1 MRMLAEHDGFLEP
14 WLERDASGLVSFS
27 PRSLLAAAES
37 DNLLALLFLPN
48 SNEIILKL

>member
-14 WLERDASGLVSFS
+14 WLERDASELVSFS
-27 PRSLLAAAES
+27 PRSLLAAES